1 MRHWNHQIDVSNA
14 LPTDFLLG
22 HFNTTAVTYDAA
34 VTDAFVLATETLV
47 ILDRSED
54 LLTKET
60 VPLGLVRPVVDRL
73 WLEYFSAGLFQNVLG
88 GSQAD
93 DDGFES

>member
-1 MRHWNHQIDVSNA
+1 MRLY
-14 LPTDFLLG
+14 LP
-22 HFNTTAVTYDAA
+22 A
-34 VTDAFVLATETLV
+34 ETLV

-73 WLEYFSAGLFQNVLG
+73 LA
-88 GSQAD
+88 
-93 DDGFES
+93 